1 MYLTDSQLYLTEQPG
16 IGGSTRNAGSHHDEG
31 RRLRAFAHN
40 LAVRL
45 RFREHALR
53 EMAKDGISQLDI
65 KSMLKRCS
73 VATDRDETRI
83 TAVVV
88 IDEDEITIKVIT
100 AWRHQW

>member
-1 MYLTDSQLYLTEQPG
+1 
-16 IGGSTRNAGSHHDEG
+16 
-31 RRLRAFAHN
+31 
-40 LAVRL
+40 
-45 RFREHALR
+45 
-53 EMAKDGISQLDI
+53 MAKDGISQLDI